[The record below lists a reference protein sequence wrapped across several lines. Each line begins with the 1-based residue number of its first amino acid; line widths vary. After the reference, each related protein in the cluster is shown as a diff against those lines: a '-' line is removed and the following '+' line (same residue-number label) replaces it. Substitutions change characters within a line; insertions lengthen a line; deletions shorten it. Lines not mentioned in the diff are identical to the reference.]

1 MISLAQHLLAQ
12 QPAPPPFDVLSTALG
27 VAAVL
32 LVIGWSITRW
42 QRDRERFSLM
52 KTALEKGV
60 TRFPGTPPYWL
71 VSLRQGV
78 TLSAVGIGLV
88 GAGGGAWWLAH
99 NVPM

>member
-1 MISLAQHLLAQ
+1 MVDH
-12 QPAPPPFDVLSTALG
+12 G
-27 VAAVL
+27 
-32 LVIGWSITRW
+32 W

-88 GAGGGAWWLAH
+88 GAGGGALVAGPQRP
-99 NVPM
+99 NGNLFRFGISPSASFQTAK